1 MKNAISYYYNITAD
15 VIHQTEKTFK
25 FTSNKENYILTP
37 CDREDIESVYELSCE
52 LIKRG
57 VLCHQIILNNSNL
70 IITIINDIPYVL
82 MKILVDDIKI
92 KLNDIII
99 FNNIIINSKLDNLR
113 RDNWFKL
120 WCEKIDYFEY
130 QINQIGKKYPI
141 IRESFSY
148 YVGLAEI
155 GISLF
160 KNTNKIER
168 LSISHRRVLYEQS
181 LIELYN
187 PLNLI
192 IDLRIRDTCEYLKS
206 CFFNNI
212 DILPTIKIY
221 VSNLDETE
229 KILFLSRM
237 LYPSYYFDVY
247 EKIIS
252 GKTDENELKKIISKV
267 DDYELFLRNLYFILK
282 DNNFPNIEFLNKNLL
297 N

>member
-1 MKNAISYYYNITAD
+1 MKNAISYYYNINVD

-25 FTSNKENYILTP
+25 FTNNNENYILMP
-37 CDREDIESVYELSCE
+37 CDREEIENIYELSHE
-52 LIKRG
+52 LIRQG

-70 IITIINDIPYVL
+70 IVTIINDIPYIL
-82 MKILVDDIKI
+82 MKILIQDRKVT
-92 KLNDIII
+92 LNDIIT
-99 FNNIIINSKLDNLR
+99 FNNIMINTKLEDLR

-120 WCEKIDYFEY
+120 WCEKVDYFEY

-160 KNTNKIER
+160 RNTNKVEF
-168 LSISHRRVLYEQS
+168 LAISHRRILYEQS
-181 LIELYN
+181 LIDLYN
-187 PLNLI
+187 PLNLV
-192 IDLRIRDTCEYLKS
+192 IDLRIRDVCEYFKS
-206 CFFNNI
+206 CFFHNI
-212 DILPTIKIY
+212 DILPFVKSY
-221 VSNLDETE
+221 VSNLEENE

-247 EKIIS
+247 EKIIA
-252 GKTDENELKKIISKV
+252 GKTEETELKKIINKV

-282 DNNFPNIEFLNKNLL
+282 DNNFPNVEFLNKNLL